1 MAYLLL
7 DKNGKWIGTF
17 RELKNAIETLNKLLL
32 IGYDSLSLTVEKL

>member
-17 RELKNAIETLNKLLL
+17 KDLRNAIETLNKLLL
-32 IGYDSLSLTVEKL
+32 VGYDSLSLTTEKL